1 MRYMMMIFSDET
13 PADQVSPE
21 QWQQIA
27 DEYNAFGRM
36 LRERTTLEAGE
47 QLEDGN
53 TATTIRV
60 RDGRTLTTDGPFI
73 ESKEQ
78 FGGYYQFHAKD
89 LDEAIELAAHCP
101 GAKYGTVEIR
111 PIVEWGD
118 ESGDH
123 LEAEQVRAQRAET
136 QRVAAS

>member
-1 MRYMMMIFSDET
+1 VSTEGPEMRYMLMIFSEET
-13 PADQVSPE
+13 PPDQVSPE
-21 QWQQIA
+21 QWQQVV
-27 DEYNAFGRM
+27 DEYNAFGKM

-47 QLEDGN
+47 QLQDGN

-78 FGGYYQFHAKD
+78 FGGYYQFHARD
-89 LDEAIELAAHCP
+89 LDEAIELAAQCP

-118 ESGDH
+118 EAGQQP
-123 LEAEQVRAQRAET
+123 EVQQ
-136 QRVAAS
+136 VAAS

>member
-1 MRYMMMIFSDET
+1 MRYLLMIFSEET
-13 PADQVSPE
+13 PPDQVPPE
-21 QWQQIA
+21 QWQQVV
-27 DEYNAFGRM
+27 DEYNSFGRM
-36 LRERTTLEAGE
+36 LRERDALQAGE
-47 QLEDGN
+47 QLQDSN

-78 FGGYYQFHAKD
+78 FGGYYQFVAKD
-89 LDEAIELAAHCP
+89 LDEAIELAAQCP

-118 ESGDH
+118 EAGEHHCDGAGFLSS
-123 LEAEQVRAQRAET
+123 LL
-136 QRVAAS
+136 

>member
-1 MRYMMMIFSDET
+1 MRYLLMIFSEET
-13 PADQVSPE
+13 PPDQVPPE
-21 QWQQIA
+21 QWQQVI
-27 DEYNAFGRM
+27 DEYNSFGRM
-36 LRERTTLEAGE
+36 LRERGALQAGE
-47 QLEDGN
+47 QLQDSN

-78 FGGYYQFHAKD
+78 FGGYYQFVAKD
-89 LDEAIELAAHCP
+89 LDEAIELAAQCP

-118 ESGDH
+118 EAGEH
-123 LEAEQVRAQRAET
+123 PEPQAVT
-136 QRVAAS
+136 AS

>member
-1 MRYMMMIFSDET
+1 MRYMLMIFSEEA

-27 DEYNAFGRM
+27 DEYNSFGRM

-60 RDGRTLTTDGPFI
+60 REGRTLTTDGPFI

-89 LDEAIELAAHCP
+89 LDEAIELAAQCP
-101 GAKYGTVEIR
+101 GARYGTVEIR

-118 ESGDH
+118 ETGDQ
-123 LEAEQVRAQRAET
+123 LEAEQVRAQRAAT
-136 QRVAAS
+136 S